1 MVNES
6 TQRRWKNG
14 IVGYTGKVSLDPI
27 NLTPF
32 KGEYPSVRDCLW
44 NIHISYWLWLFV
56 EVGGLGKVTSVPRI
70 VCRVYLCDSE
80 RTKAFLKRCFYILA
94 VIIKRINTV
103 REILNFSSLT
113 IVCFSDELKR
123 NWLYEKL
130 IVLSG
135 SSSLR
140 SLADLRERSSLSS
153 SPTDSV

>member
-32 KGEYPSVRDCLW
+32 KGEYPSVRFL
-44 NIHISYWLWLFV
+44 LV
-56 EVGGLGKVTSVPRI
+56 EHSRFLLALTPPGGGGLGKVTSVPHI
-70 VCRVYLCDSE
+70 VCRVYLCV

-94 VIIKRINTV
+94 VIIKLINTV

-123 NWLYEKL
+123 NWLHEKL

-135 SSSLR
+135 SSSLC
-140 SLADLRERSSLSS
+140 SLADLRERSSFSS
-153 SPTDSV
+153 SV